1 MPWPRSAGTDDGVTG
16 FSVSPDS
23 FAPVAGQ
30 LHDIA
35 GQLDTAWEPVK
46 SQTQA
51 VRFGRGDD
59 PVSPLIQV
67 SLQAA
72 VQLVD
77 SSITSSS
84 RSLHS
89 YAAGLQRMGSTYH
102 ETEHATTQ
110 MMNGQRG

>member
-1 MPWPRSAGTDDGVTG
+1 MTG
-16 FSVSPDS
+16 FTVDPSS
-23 FAPVAGQ
+23 FSPVAGQ
-30 LHDIA
+30 LRDVA
-35 GQLDTAWEPVK
+35 GQLDTAWGPVK
-46 SQTQA
+46 AQTQE
-51 VRFGRGDD
+51 VKFGRGDD

-77 SSITSSS
+77 SSITSSGT
-84 RSLHS
+84 SLHS
-89 YAAGLQRMGSTYH
+89 YAAGLLRMASTYH